1 VRRDREFDRLEGAY
15 SSTLMYCFA
24 GTVKGETMLTISR
37 REFLIL
43 GTLLGA
49 RAIGATNTRPFF
61 RRTGL
66 PIGLQLYTVGDD
78 LKRVSMIGVR
88 RSSAYS

>member
-1 VRRDREFDRLEGAY
+1 
-15 SSTLMYCFA
+15 
-24 GTVKGETMLTISR
+24 MLTISR
-37 REFLIL
+37 REFLII
-43 GTLLGA
+43 GTLIGA

-78 LKRVSMIGVR
+78 LKRDFEGTLAAVSKIGYKTVELAGLADHAVDDWR
-88 RSSAYS
+88 QALDRVQL